1 MRKFRAIIQ
10 TNIEPEDQE
19 VLWYYKKTLKYYSDG
34 SWRQFIIQDT
44 DTIPIKNE
52 KLPNINNLTNMLDY
66 LLKESADF
74 KVVNTLEDLNNI
86 SISLISDNNICY
98 VTSTDSLYIYKDN
111 IWQQYI
117 QKNTKILTE
126 RILIKD
132 IDTSSREIRFGN
144 NLRKYEYIY
153 LAYGDNITSLDNLT
167 IYRAENIDRHW
178 IIPEGYDLPKVGQ
191 YLYLVA
197 VSSQELYIPVVISN
211 SELHQME
218 IRYYKNTDES
228 IFKESVDIREFIYDL
243 KDKVNELFEWKS
255 EIDSQQKIQD
265 ANIQKNYIYSKELN
279 AKIDAKVIEA
289 GGVAFDIEPTENS
302 KNAVF
307 SGGVY
312 KYINDKFLIM
322 TEDEYNDLAIK
333 DENTFYFILE

>member
-44 DTIPIKNE
+44 DTIPIKDE
-52 KLPNINNLTNMLDY
+52 RLPNINNLTTMLDY
-66 LLKESADF
+66 LLKESTDF
-74 KVVNTLEDLNNI
+74 RIVNTLEDLNNI
-86 SISLISDNNICY
+86 SISLTSNNNICY

-111 IWQQYI
+111 IWQQYT

-126 RILIKD
+126 RVLIKD
-132 IDTSSREIRFGN
+132 VDTSSREIKFSN

-153 LAYGDNITSLDNLT
+153 LAYGDNISSLDNLT
-167 IYRAENIDRHW
+167 IYRVEDIDRHW
-178 IIPEGYDLPKVGQ
+178 FIPEEYELPKVGQ
-191 YLYLVA
+191 SLYLVA

-211 SELHQME
+211 SDLHQVE

-228 IFKESVDIREFIYDL
+228 IFKESIDIREFIYDL
-243 KDKVNELFEWKS
+243 KNKVNELFKWKS
-255 EIDSQQKIQD
+255 QIDSQQNIQD

-289 GGVAFDIEPTENS
+289 GGVPFDIEPIENS

-312 KYINDKFLIM
+312 KYINDKFRIM
-322 TEDEYNDLAIK
+322 TEDEYNNLAIK
-333 DENTFYFILE
+333 DKNTFYFILE